1 MKKLALLLCLC
12 TGMNVFAQLV
22 PTAKVENPQ
31 PMQKTQKAAG
41 DWNILFKTTVTPNF
55 VSPTGMVSDG
65 QYLYTG
71 SAAKAMI
78 YKVGFDHKLI
88 DSTAIKGLSMSS
100 TSRAYVTGCAFD
112 GTSLYVVNGNSA
124 IYRLNADRNAVE
136 ETIKLSGA
144 APYAVTY
151 APDADGGNGGF
162 YVTTPNDNI
171 IKLFSRSGS
180 LLNTISVE
188 THGYNDQ
195 LWGLAYDTISAGG
208 PYLYALNRYPQDIIR
223 IDPTTGKVNAG
234 IHTVANDVTAWAD
247 YYAYGIYIQPKMVD
261 DKDVLGVFFMSR
273 YHIGYDLSTVNV
285 LPEEGVMAFGSDM
298 EKFHKTNT
306 PKTISAI
313 FKSAGQNPLKSYV
326 FHYEVEGNTYSDTVS
341 GKNYYNFLNGFTLT
355 HAKTFTPTES
365 DKKYTVKLWLSDINA
380 TSVCSDTLDF
390 VFETYEN
397 GVQRKVLHEA
407 FSSAT
412 CSPCK
417 SGNAYLKSILDVSSN
432 WTCIK
437 YQMSWPGS
445 GDPYY
450 TSEGQARLSFY
461 GDFSTIPYLHVDG
474 NVYSANTTSYTWT
487 AAKLRDEASKPSF
500 VDMSGTLEYDGE
512 KKFSASV
519 LINPLKDISG
529 DVRLFA
535 ALVEAKTVKNIADDY
550 LSYYGG
556 PTFYANFDTVFH
568 YVMKKFITPVSG
580 TPVVLNENDPQ
591 TFDLEYEFKGNYRL
605 PRDASDPINND
616 TEHSVENFNHI
627 ILVYWLQDYKT
638 KEVFQSGTEYGPM
651 GNPLSIAQSNS
662 ALAKVLA
669 FPNPTENQ
677 LNIHSDVNFTSVR
690 LVNMAGQ
697 TIFQTATDATDYV
710 LNVSDFAAGLYI
722 LQLQT
727 ANGVVNTR
735 VQVR

>member
-1 MKKLALLLCLC
+1 MKKLALLFCLC
-12 TGMNVFAQLV
+12 IGMNVFAQLV

-31 PMQKTQKAAG
+31 PMQKIQKAAG

-71 SAAKAMI
+71 SASKAMI
-78 YKVGFDHKLI
+78 YKVGFDHKLV
-88 DSTAIKGLSMSS
+88 DSTAIKGLSMSR
-100 TSRAYVTGCAFD
+100 TSQAYITSCAFD
-112 GTSLYVVNGNSA
+112 GTFLYVVNGNSA

-136 ETIKLSGA
+136 ETITLSGA

-151 APDADGGNGGF
+151 APDADNGNGGF

-180 LLNTISVE
+180 LLKTIPVS
-188 THGYNDQ
+188 THGYNGQ

-223 IDPTTGKVNAG
+223 IDPNTGKANAA
-234 IHTVANDVTAWAD
+234 IHTVGNDMASWSD
-247 YYAYGIYIQPKMVD
+247 YYAYGIYIQPKMVEG
-261 DKDVLGVFFMSR
+261 KDVLGVFFMSR
-273 YHIGYDLSTVNV
+273 YHIGYDMATVNI
-285 LPEEGVMAFGSDM
+285 LPEEGVTAFDSEM
-298 EKFHKTNT
+298 EKFHETNT
-306 PKTISAI
+306 PKTVSAI
-313 FKSAGQNPLKSYV
+313 FKSAGKNPLKSYV
-326 FHYEVEGNTYSDTVS
+326 FHYEVDGNIYDDTVS
-341 GKNYYNFLNGFTLT
+341 GKNYFDFLNGFTLT
-355 HAKTFTPTES
+355 HSKTFTPTES

-397 GVQRKVLHEA
+397 GVQRYVLHEA

-417 SGNAYLKSILDVSSN
+417 SGNAYLKSILDASKN
-432 WTCIK
+432 WVCIK
-437 YQMSWPGS
+437 YQMHWPGS
-445 GDPYY
+445 GDPYC

-461 GDFSTIPYLHVDG
+461 GDFSTVPYLHVDG
-474 NVYSANTTSYTWT
+474 NVYSSNTTSYTWT

-500 VDMSGTLEYDGE
+500 VDLSGTLEYDGG
-512 KKFSASV
+512 KKFSTSI
-519 LINPLKDISG
+519 LINPMKDISG

-535 ALVEAKTVKNIADDY
+535 ALVETKTVKNIADDY

-580 TPVVLNENDPQ
+580 TPVVLKENDPLVLD
-591 TFDLEYEFKGNYRL
+591 FDYEFKGDYRL
-605 PRDASDPINND
+605 PRDAGDPIDDN
-616 TEHSVENFNHI
+616 TEHSVENFKHI
-627 ILVYWLQDYKT
+627 MLVYWLQDYNT
-638 KEVFQSGTEYGPM
+638 KEVFQSGFQS
-651 GNPLSIAQSNS
+651 NPVALSIAQSNS

-669 FPNPTENQ
+669 FPNPATDQ
-677 LNIHSDVNFTSVR
+677 LNIRSDVSFSSVR
-690 LVNMAGQ
+690 LINMAGQ

-735 VQVR
+735 IQVR